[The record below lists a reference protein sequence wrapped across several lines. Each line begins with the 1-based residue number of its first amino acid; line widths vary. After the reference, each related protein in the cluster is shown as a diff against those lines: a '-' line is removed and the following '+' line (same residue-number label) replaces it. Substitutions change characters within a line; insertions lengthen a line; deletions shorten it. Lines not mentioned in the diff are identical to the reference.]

1 MEKNDDKLICYFHL
15 SSYIIEGNVNTVSI
29 YENIIKNY
37 NQIFNLN
44 ITENYSLNVDS
55 SNMKV
60 LNLPCIYYEGKRIK
74 REEIYFFFKKT
85 LSIENNSLNIK
96 DNIKEIEEQILE
108 NYIIYDFQELIDY
121 INCIKKRNIL
131 GNIFRFFIQPINKLN
146 QILIDQNIMKEI
158 EKKFCI
164 NNKKEA
170 IREILKLNNKIN
182 KFLYNY
188 LEEKEELNHIEILIY
203 SCIQT
208 QIIFFKEKIKKYK
221 LDTFNNI
228 QKFMDNIENKITKKI
243 INKIEFNPQNYF
255 IIDDIKEN
263 KLNINKNN
271 IEDKKKDIKSPEE
284 NNYSYTNRLIP
295 QAIGYSTLFTIL
307 FYLKKNN

>member
-1 MEKNDDKLICYFHL
+1 MEKKDDKLICYFHL
-15 SSYIIEGNVNTVSI
+15 SSYIIEGNVNTLSI
-29 YENIIKNY
+29 YENIIKIY
-37 NQIFNLN
+37 NQLFNLN
-44 ITENYSLNVDS
+44 ITENYSLNADS

-108 NYIIYDFQELIDY
+108 NFIIYDFQELIDY

-131 GNIFRFFIQPINKLN
+131 GNILRFFIQPINKFN
-146 QILIDQNIMKEI
+146 QIQNDQNIMNEI

-170 IREILKLNNKIN
+170 IREILKLNHKIN
-182 KFLYNY
+182 KYLYNY
-188 LEEKEELNHIEILIY
+188 LKEKEELNHFEILIY

-208 QIIFFKEKIKKYK
+208 QRMFFKEKIKKYK
-221 LDTFNNI
+221 LDLFDNI
-228 QKFMDNIENKITKKI
+228 QKFMEKIENIITNKI

-255 IIDDIKEN
+255 LIDDIKEN
-263 KLNINKNN
+263 KLNINK
-271 IEDKKKDIKSPEE
+271 ISLEDKKKEIKIPEE

-307 FYLKKNN
+307 FYFKKK

>member
-1 MEKNDDKLICYFHL
+1 MEKKDDKLICYFHL
-15 SSYIIEGNVNTVSI
+15 SSYIIEGNVNTLSI

-44 ITENYSLNVDS
+44 ITENYSLNADS

-85 LSIENNSLNIK
+85 LSVENNSLNIN

-108 NYIIYDFQELIDY
+108 NFIIYDFQELIDY

-131 GNIFRFFIQPINKLN
+131 GNIFRFFIQPINKFN
-146 QILIDQNIMKEI
+146 QIQIDQNIMNEI

-228 QKFMDNIENKITKKI
+228 QKFMEKIENIITNKI

-255 IIDDIKEN
+255 LIDDIKEN
-263 KLNINKNN
+263 KLNINK
-271 IEDKKKDIKSPEE
+271 ISLEDKKKDIKIPEE

-307 FYLKKNN
+307 FYLKKK

>member
-15 SSYIIEGNVNTVSI
+15 SSYIIEGNVNTLSI

-44 ITENYSLNVDS
+44 ITENYSLNADS

-108 NYIIYDFQELIDY
+108 NCIIYDFQELIDY
-121 INCIKKRNIL
+121 INYIKKRNIL
-131 GNIFRFFIQPINKLN
+131 GNIFRFFIQPINKFN
-146 QILIDQNIMKEI
+146 QILTDQNIMKEI

-228 QKFMDNIENKITKKI
+228 QKFMENIENKITEKI

-271 IEDKKKDIKSPEE
+271 IEDKKKDIKIPEE

-295 QAIGYSTLFTIL
+295 QAIGYSTLFAIL

>member
-1 MEKNDDKLICYFHL
+1 MLF
-15 SSYIIEGNVNTVSI
+15 SIEGNVNTLSI

-44 ITENYSLNVDS
+44 ITENYSLNADS

-85 LSIENNSLNIK
+85 LSIENNSLNIN

-108 NYIIYDFQELIDY
+108 NFIIYDFQELIDY

-131 GNIFRFFIQPINKLN
+131 GNILRFFIQPINKFN
-146 QILIDQNIMKEI
+146 QIQIDQNIMNEI

-170 IREILKLNNKIN
+170 IREILKLNHKIN
-182 KFLYNY
+182 KYLYNY
-188 LEEKEELNHIEILIY
+188 LKEKEVLNHFEILIY

-208 QIIFFKEKIKKYK
+208 QRMFFKEKIKKYK
-221 LDTFNNI
+221 LDLFDNI
-228 QKFMDNIENKITKKI
+228 QKFMEKIENIITNKI

-255 IIDDIKEN
+255 LIDDIKEN
-263 KLNINKNN
+263 KLNINK
-271 IEDKKKDIKSPEE
+271 ISLEDKKKEIKIPEE

-307 FYLKKNN
+307 FYFKKK

>member
-1 MEKNDDKLICYFHL
+1 MEKKDDKLICYFHL
-15 SSYIIEGNVNTVSI
+15 SSYIIEGNVNTLSI
-29 YENIIKNY
+29 YENIIKIY
-37 NQIFNLN
+37 NQLFNLN
-44 ITENYSLNVDS
+44 ITENYSLNADS

-85 LSIENNSLNIK
+85 LSIENNSLNIN

-108 NYIIYDFQELIDY
+108 NFIIYDFQELIDY

-131 GNIFRFFIQPINKLN
+131 GNILRFFIQPINKFN
-146 QILIDQNIMKEI
+146 QIQIDQNIMNEI

-170 IREILKLNNKIN
+170 IREILKLNHKIN
-182 KFLYNY
+182 KYLYNY
-188 LEEKEELNHIEILIY
+188 LKEKEVLNHFEILIY

-208 QIIFFKEKIKKYK
+208 QRMFFKEKIKKYK
-221 LDTFNNI
+221 LDLFDNI
-228 QKFMDNIENKITKKI
+228 QKFMEKIENIITNKI
-243 INKIEFNPQNYF
+243 IHKIEFNPQNYF
-255 IIDDIKEN
+255 LIDDIKEN
-263 KLNINKNN
+263 KLNINK
-271 IEDKKKDIKSPEE
+271 ISLEDKKKEIKIPEE

-307 FYLKKNN
+307 FYFKKK

>member
-1 MEKNDDKLICYFHL
+1 MEKKDDKLICYFHL
-15 SSYIIEGNVNTVSI
+15 SSYIIEGNVNTLSI

-44 ITENYSLNVDS
+44 ITENYSLNADS

-108 NYIIYDFQELIDY
+108 NSIIYDFQELIDY
-121 INCIKKRNIL
+121 INYIKKRNIL
-131 GNIFRFFIQPINKLN
+131 GNIFRFFIQPINKFN
-146 QILIDQNIMKEI
+146 QILTDQNIMKEI

-182 KFLYNY
+182 KFLNNY
-188 LEEKEELNHIEILIY
+188 LEEKELLNHFDILIF

-208 QIIFFKEKIKKYK
+208 QRMFFKEKIKKYK
-221 LDTFNNI
+221 LDIFNNI
-228 QKFMDNIENKITKKI
+228 QKFMINMENKITGKI
-243 INKIEFNPQNYF
+243 INMFEFNPQNYF

-271 IEDKKKDIKSPEE
+271 IEDKKKDIKIPEE

-295 QAIGYSTLFTIL
+295 QAIGYTTLFTIL
-307 FYLKKNN
+307 FYLKKK

>member
-1 MEKNDDKLICYFHL
+1 MEKKDDKLICYFHL
-15 SSYIIEGNVNTVSI
+15 SSYIIEGNVNTLSI
-29 YENIIKNY
+29 YENIIKIY
-37 NQIFNLN
+37 NQLFNLN
-44 ITENYSLNVDS
+44 ITENYSLNADS

-85 LSIENNSLNIK
+85 LSIENNSLNIN

-108 NYIIYDFQELIDY
+108 NFIIYDFQELIDY

-131 GNIFRFFIQPINKLN
+131 GNILRFFIQPINKFN
-146 QILIDQNIMKEI
+146 QIQIDQNIMNEI

-170 IREILKLNNKIN
+170 IREILKLNHKIN
-182 KFLYNY
+182 KYLYNY
-188 LEEKEELNHIEILIY
+188 LKEKEVLNHFEILIY

-208 QIIFFKEKIKKYK
+208 QRMFFKEKIKKYK
-221 LDTFNNI
+221 LDLFDNI
-228 QKFMDNIENKITKKI
+228 QKFMEKIENIITNKI

-255 IIDDIKEN
+255 LIDDIKEN
-263 KLNINKNN
+263 KLNINK
-271 IEDKKKDIKSPEE
+271 ISLEDKKKEIKIPEE

-307 FYLKKNN
+307 FYFKKK

>member
-85 LSIENNSLNIK
+85 LSIENNSLNIN

-108 NYIIYDFQELIDY
+108 NFIIYDFQELIDY

-131 GNIFRFFIQPINKLN
+131 GNILRFFIQPINKFN
-146 QILIDQNIMKEI
+146 QIQIDQNIMNEI

-170 IREILKLNNKIN
+170 IREILKLNHKIN
-182 KFLYNY
+182 KYLYNY
-188 LEEKEELNHIEILIY
+188 LK
-203 SCIQT
+203 
-208 QIIFFKEKIKKYK
+208 
-221 LDTFNNI
+221 
-228 QKFMDNIENKITKKI
+228 
-243 INKIEFNPQNYF
+243 
-255 IIDDIKEN
+255 
-263 KLNINKNN
+263 
-271 IEDKKKDIKSPEE
+271 
-284 NNYSYTNRLIP
+284 
-295 QAIGYSTLFTIL
+295 
-307 FYLKKNN
+307 

>member
-1 MEKNDDKLICYFHL
+1 MEKKDDKLICYFHL
-15 SSYIIEGNVNTVSI
+15 SSYIIEGNVNTLSI

-108 NYIIYDFQELIDY
+108 NFIIYDFQELIDY

-131 GNIFRFFIQPINKLN
+131 GNIFRFFIQPINKFN
-146 QILIDQNIMKEI
+146 QIQIDQNIMNEI

-170 IREILKLNNKIN
+170 IREILKLNHRIN
-182 KFLYNY
+182 NFLNGY
-188 LEEKEELNHIEILIY
+188 LEKENINHIEILIF
-203 SCIQT
+203 SCIKT
-208 QIIFFKEKIKKYK
+208 QNQFFKEKIKKYK
-221 LDTFNNI
+221 LDLFDNI
-228 QKFMDNIENKITKKI
+228 QKFMEKFEKKI
-243 INKIEFNPQNYF
+243 NENIKFEFNPQNYF
-255 IIDDIKEN
+255 ISEDLKDV
-263 KLNINKNN
+263 KLNNNK
-271 IEDKKKDIKSPEE
+271 IIQDDKKKDNKLPEE
-284 NNYSYTNRLIP
+284 NNISYTYRLIP
-295 QAIGYSTLFTIL
+295 QAIGYGTLFTIL
-307 FYLKKNN
+307 FFLKKK

>member
-15 SSYIIEGNVNTVSI
+15 SSHIIEGNVNTVSI

-44 ITENYSLNVDS
+44 ITENYSLNADS

-85 LSIENNSLNIK
+85 LSIENNSLNIN

-108 NYIIYDFQELIDY
+108 NFIIYDFQELIDY

-131 GNIFRFFIQPINKLN
+131 GNILRFFIQPINKFN
-146 QILIDQNIMKEI
+146 QIQIDQNIMNEI

-170 IREILKLNNKIN
+170 IREILKLNHKIN
-182 KFLYNY
+182 KYLYNY
-188 LEEKEELNHIEILIY
+188 LKEKEELNHFEILIY

-208 QIIFFKEKIKKYK
+208 QRMFFKEKIKKYK
-221 LDTFNNI
+221 LDLFDNI
-228 QKFMDNIENKITKKI
+228 QKFMEKIENIITNKI

-255 IIDDIKEN
+255 LIDDIKEN
-263 KLNINKNN
+263 KLNINK
-271 IEDKKKDIKSPEE
+271 ISLEDKKKEIKIPEE

>member
-1 MEKNDDKLICYFHL
+1 MEKKDDKLICYFHL
-15 SSYIIEGNVNTVSI
+15 SSYIIEGNVNTLSI

-44 ITENYSLNVDS
+44 ITENYSLNADS

-108 NYIIYDFQELIDY
+108 NFIIYDFQELIDY
-121 INCIKKRNIL
+121 INYIKKRNIL
-131 GNIFRFFIQPINKLN
+131 GNIFRFFIQPINKFN
-146 QILIDQNIMKEI
+146 QILTDQNIMKEI
-158 EKKFCI
+158 EKKFYI

-182 KFLYNY
+182 KFLNNY
-188 LEEKEELNHIEILIY
+188 LEEKELLNHFDILIY

-208 QIIFFKEKIKKYK
+208 QRMFFKEKIKKYK
-221 LDTFNNI
+221 LDIFNNI
-228 QKFMDNIENKITKKI
+228 QKFMINMENKITGKI
-243 INKIEFNPQNYF
+243 INMFEFNPQNYF

-271 IEDKKKDIKSPEE
+271 IEDKKKDIKIPEE

-295 QAIGYSTLFTIL
+295 QAIGYTTLFTIL
-307 FYLKKNN
+307 FYLKKK

>member
-1 MEKNDDKLICYFHL
+1 MEKKDDKLICYFHL
-15 SSYIIEGNVNTVSI
+15 SSYIIEGNVNTLSI

-44 ITENYSLNVDS
+44 ITENYSLNADS

-108 NYIIYDFQELIDY
+108 NFIIYDFQELIDY
-121 INCIKKRNIL
+121 INYIKKRNIL
-131 GNIFRFFIQPINKLN
+131 GNIFRFFIQPINKFN
-146 QILIDQNIMKEI
+146 QILTDQNIMKEI

-182 KFLYNY
+182 KFLNNY
-188 LEEKEELNHIEILIY
+188 LEEKELLNHFDILIY

-208 QIIFFKEKIKKYK
+208 QRMFFKEKIKKYK
-221 LDTFNNI
+221 LDIFNNI
-228 QKFMDNIENKITKKI
+228 QKFMINMENKITGKI
-243 INKIEFNPQNYF
+243 INMFEFNPQNYF

-271 IEDKKKDIKSPEE
+271 IEDKKKDIKIPEE

-295 QAIGYSTLFTIL
+295 QAIGYTTLFTIL
-307 FYLKKNN
+307 FYLKKK